1 MSATLATTTL
11 APLAMPGVRPV
22 SLRRLASFSPLSL
35 GDEAL
40 IKRLKPRTLPN
51 GAVLSGPGAEGNGA
65 WVILSGWC
73 ARIRSMPDG
82 RSQIVHFLLP
92 GDTIGIEAMRWA
104 GDSLPVRALTPVIV
118 SDAEPLRSAVKLRV
132 PEHRG
137 LAKACERAAWCEQV
151 YCLNALVRLGQQT
164 AYERLAHLLLELNTR
179 LSSVGLVNAKGFQL
193 PITQDVMAHAL
204 GLSLVHLSRTLRQ
217 MRREASIALAQGQ
230 VELLQPELLAQA
242 ANFPHQASWPD

>member
-1 MSATLATTTL
+1 MSVTLAAPM

-22 SLRRLASFSPLSL
+22 SLRRIASFAPLSL
-35 GDEAL
+35 ADESL
-40 IKRLKPRTLPN
+40 IKRLKPRTLPT
-51 GAVLSGPGAEGNGA
+51 GAQLSARAGDDGAA

-73 ARIRSMPDG
+73 ARTRTLPDG

-92 GDTIGIEAMRWA
+92 GDTIGLEAMRWA
-104 GDSLPVRALTPVIV
+104 GDELPVEALTPVIV
-118 SDAEPLRSAVKLRV
+118 SDAEPLKSVIKLRL

-151 YCLNALVRLGQQT
+151 YCLNTLVRLGQQT
-164 AYERLAHLLLELNTR
+164 AYERLSHLLLELNTR
-179 LSSVGLVNAKGFQL
+179 LSTVGLVNAKGFQL

-217 MRREASIALAQGQ
+217 MRREASIAFGNGQ
-230 VELLQPELLAQA
+230 VELLRPDLLAQA
-242 ANFPHQASWPD
+242 ANFPHVAAWN